1 MKKLLAM
8 LLGVLM
14 MFTLFTGCSRNDQN
28 STSGEDVGSL
38 DGVTYDERANEMYVD
53 TKDGKTRIKISYT
66 PGYGSAWILQSARAF
81 LLSDVDNYGDLYY
94 FEFDMDSELTTSVS
108 TKLESGVGLSDIYF
122 PLASNWYS
130 YASLGYLEN
139 LDSLYEM
146 TIPGE
151 TGTVLDKISGSWET
165 YGQTVR
171 QGETHYYI
179 FPGNENITGIV
190 YNKTLF
196 DQYGWEIPATTAELA
211 ALCAEIVEDTN
222 GSIAPFVYPGTVSGG
237 YWDFIGTNWWLQVSG
252 ADKLDEFMQFGS
264 PEVFNY
270 ADQDDPSYGKLRM
283 LETFE
288 DIIVKNRTTYT
299 LRGSASK
306 DHLAA
311 QISFVQRE
319 AAMIPNGNWI
329 EKESLSSMQ
338 DEVRMMA
345 TPRMEGAQQDA
356 DGNYISYNYS
366 GQPDYMFIP
375 AQAANKEGAKLF
387 LAYMCRDDMLKL
399 YTDYSGAPRP
409 FDYDVSE
416 CEVSDFIQSCLD
428 VWSVSETWFENS
440 QSELWTANRIKKFN
454 LGNPYTMLLA
464 NSDTMSAI
472 GWCASEYTN
481 VLNSWDSL

>member
-1 MKKLLAM
+1 MKKILAM
-8 LLGVLM
+8 LMGIIMLLAA
-14 MFTLFTGCSRNDQN
+14 FTGCNKQN
-28 STSGEDVGSL
+28 IPVNNKENVGEL
-38 DGVTYDERANEMYVD
+38 DGVTYEERAGEMYLN
-53 TKDGKTRIKISYT
+53 TKEGKSRIKISYT

-81 LLSDVDNYGDLYY
+81 LLDETYGGDYY
-94 FEFDMDSELTTSVS
+94 FEFDMDSELTTSIS
-108 TKLESGVGLSDIYF
+108 TKLESGLGLSDIYF

-139 LDSLYEM
+139 LDGLYSS

-151 TGTVLDKISGSWET
+151 TGTVLDKIAGSWKT

-196 DQYGWEIPATTAELA
+196 DQYGWQVPKTTAELKQ
-211 ALCAEIVEDTN
+211 LCAQIVEDTS
-222 GSIAPFVYPGTVSGG
+222 GKIAPFVYPGTIPGG

-252 ADKLDEFMQFGS
+252 AEKLNEFMRFES
-264 PEVFNY
+264 ADVFAY
-270 ADQDDPSYGKLRM
+270 SKQSDPSYGKLKM

-288 DIIVKNRTTYT
+288 DIIVKNRTKYT

-329 EKESLSSMQ
+329 EKESLASMK

-345 TPRMEGAQQDA
+345 TPLMEGSIQK
-356 DGNYISYNYS
+356 DGKYVSYNYS
-366 GQPDYMFIP
+366 GQPDYMLIP
-375 AQAANKEGAKLF
+375 AQAGNKDGAKLF
-387 LAYMCRDDMLKL
+387 LAYMCRDDMLEL
-399 YTDYSGAPRP
+399 YTNFTGTPRP
-409 FDYDVSE
+409 FDY
-416 CEVSDFIQSCLD
+416 EVSNCKVSAFIQSCLD

-440 QSELWTANRIKKFN
+440 SSELWTANRIKKFN
-454 LGNPYTMLLA
+454 LGSPYTMLIA
-464 NSDTMSAI
+464 NSGTMSSI
-472 GWCASEYTN
+472 GWCASEYTS
-481 VLNSWDSL
+481 VRDSWGKI